1 MLLELRHR
9 LVAYSV
15 MCARLRFL
23 SGVGFYGR
31 DKSALDGSLV
41 SSKHTPISGLKQAH
55 SNVWFQASTLQSL
68 VSSKHSTLQANCL
81 FHISANVLPFC
92 NAQALHAAE
101 SKHPAKFYEQSEM
114 KINWSLL
121 LLMTMLFLMLLFLMF
136 LTNTPGWGWTGRH
149 VSTVCSVKWLLI
161 QW

>member
-41 SSKHTPISGLKQAH
+41 SGRHTPVYGFKQAH
-55 SNVWFQASTLQSL
+55 SSL
-68 VSSKHSTLQANCL
+68 WSQVGTLQANCL
-81 FHISANVLPFC
+81 FHTSANVPIYTHNVLPFC
-92 NAQALHAAE
+92 NAQALHAAV
-101 SKHPAKFYEQSEM
+101 SKHPVKLYEKDQPAI
-114 KINWSLL
+114 KI
-121 LLMTMLFLMLLFLMF
+121 
-136 LTNTPGWGWTGRH
+136 
-149 VSTVCSVKWLLI
+149 V
-161 QW
+161 